1 MGLQDWTSSENSS
14 FTDLLTFAFRG
25 PIAYDDHRPLFLDA
39 EDPLRSLT
47 ASQFRCL
54 VRTLIAGLQAHHV
67 QRGDCVLLH
76 LGNSVS
82 VFPISPPNHPPLYH
96 HRSPHHTYNHHYA
109 DTGMS
114 RTTTRFFFLL
124 SFLKNV

>member
-1 MGLQDWTSSENSS
+1 MGLWDRTSSEDSS

-25 PIAYDDHRPLFLDA
+25 PIAYDDHRPVFLDA
-39 EDPLRSLT
+39 EDPSRSLT

-76 LGNSVS
+76 LGNSV
-82 VFPISPPNHPPLYH
+82 
-96 HRSPHHTYNHHYA
+96 
-109 DTGMS
+109 GG
-114 RTTTRFFFLL
+114 FFFPL
-124 SFLKNV
+124 FLFSPSILPTAAMGRS

>member
-82 VFPISPPNHPPLYH
+82 VFPISPPII
-96 HRSPHHTYNHHYA
+96 HRYITTVVHTIHI
-109 DTGMS
+109 
-114 RTTTRFFFLL
+114 TTTMPTPECPEPRLDFFFFFL
-124 SFLKNV
+124 S